1 MKLNF
6 YYCQLFKLKFSFVL
20 LVIIQ
25 TLLVQA
31 QPAITICSGETAVLN
46 STIIPQLPQQ
56 EQLVRE
62 VVP

>member
-20 LVIIQ
+20 LAIIQ

-31 QPAITICSGETAVLN
+31 QPAITTCSGETAVLN